1 MTMNADASLRDEALR
16 KIGRNLVNYQRF
28 EKALKLVI
36 VRSDIRG
43 YASQIAKQYRSKLKD
58 TNRKPLG
65 WLVEEFV
72 KTVYACGSA
81 GEDVNDQ
88 SQEIWMSL
96 AFRVEADSDQL
107 RNLRSELR
115 ALVKDRND
123 LIHDSLTRFN
133 PDSAQSCRDL
143 ISLLD
148 EQHSRFEPHYYSVI
162 GVLGDLEA
170 MQEEVLRQLEAQLR
184 KESGTGED
192 AA

>member
-1 MTMNADASLRDEALR
+1 MRDEALR

-43 YASQIAKQYRSKLKD
+43 YASRIAKQYRSKLKD

-65 WLVEEFV
+65 WLVEEFL
-72 KTVYACGSA
+72 KTVYASGPA
-81 GEDVNDQ
+81 PEDVTDQ

-96 AFRVEADSDQL
+96 AFRVEADGDDL
-107 RNLRSELR
+107 RKFRSELR
-115 ALVKDRND
+115 GVVKDRND
-123 LIHDSLTRFN
+123 LIHDALTRFE

-143 ISLLD
+143 ISALD
-148 EQHSRFEPHYYSVI
+148 EQHSRFEPHFRSVMS
-162 GVLGDLEA
+162 VLDNLNTV
-170 MQEEVLRQLEAQLR
+170 QEEVLRQLERQLR
-184 KESGTGED
+184 KQSGSGED